1 MSDKIV
7 AFPKHKIV
15 REVPANV
22 EEIEKAKE
30 RSTQNFAED
39 IMEDLISN
47 IYAELENYG
56 LNVDNEHFEKD
67 FSFAADALRSTIYR
81 TLGIKHP
88 MQEFIE
94 TSVTMTFFDRKGLKT
109 GNIGQEY
116 DPVSETED

>member
-7 AFPKHKIV
+7 EFPKHKIV
-15 REVPANV
+15 REIPTNV

-39 IMEDLISN
+39 IMEDLVSN
-47 IYAELENYG
+47 IYAEFENYG
-56 LNVDNEHFEKD
+56 LDVEGENFEKD

-88 MQEFIE
+88 MQDFIKNN
-94 TSVTMTFFDRKGLKT
+94 VTMKFFDRKGLKT
-109 GNIGQEY
+109 GKLDQEY